1 VKPVP
6 EGDREP
12 SADGPA
18 EAADGSAAGSPATPP
33 DGSAP
38 SDGPTPPDD
47 RTEAASEPG
56 KGSRGTGSSAQWV
69 AAGIFLSRIAGLV
82 REIFFARFFGTSV
95 AADAWRAASRMPN
108 VLQNLL
114 GEGTLSASFIPE
126 YSKLLEEGREEE
138 AGRLA
143 GAIFALLVAA
153 AGALALAGVV
163 LAPILVS
170 LFTPGFDGLQREL
183 TVRLVRIMFPMTGVL
198 VLSAWALGILNSHRR
213 FFISYT
219 APVLWNAALI
229 GALLIWG
236 GEREQADLIIIFGWA
251 ALLGGVLQFL
261 VQLPWVLRL
270 ERSLRIRPDASM
282 PATRRT
288 ISNAGP
294 AVLGRGVV
302 QVSTYIDIFLASWL
316 VEGAVATIG
325 YAQQLYVLPV
335 SLFGMSVAAAELPEL
350 SRQRDRGKEILRE
363 RVEGGLR
370 QIAFFVVPSAVGF
383 ITIGG
388 YLIAAL
394 FERGDFGA
402 DDTTWTHFVLIGY
415 SVGLMAST
423 GTRLFS
429 STYFALGDT
438 RTPAKFAAVR
448 VGVAAAAGAALMLL
462 FRNFEVAGH
471 PLSPAGLALGS
482 GIASWLEWYLL
493 RRELKRRIGDVLP
506 PVGVLLRMV
515 AAAGVAS
522 VAGLAVGRAVP
533 ELGGLVEGALV
544 LAAFGVAYFA
554 TAAALGLP
562 EVKRTIGRFR
572 GLLGR
577 R

>member
-1 VKPVP
+1 MARVTDGAEHASPGTP
-6 EGDREP
+6 EEQEIGRP
-12 SADGPA
+12 PGATGP
-18 EAADGSAAGSPATPP
+18 E
-33 DGSAP
+33 
-38 SDGPTPPDD
+38 
-47 RTEAASEPG
+47 TEAGGPKGS
-56 KGSRGTGSSAQWV
+56 KGSRGAGGSAQLV

-82 REIFFARFFGTSV
+82 REMFFARYFGTSV

-126 YSKLLEEGREEE
+126 YSTLLEEGREEE

-143 GAIFALLVAA
+143 GAIFALLLAA
-153 AGALALAGVV
+153 AGALALLGVV
-163 LAPILVS
+163 LAPLLVT
-170 LFTPGFDGLQREL
+170 LFTPGFDGVQRDL
-183 TVRLVRIMFPMTGVL
+183 TVSLVRIMFPMTGVL

-236 GEREQADLIIIFGWA
+236 GRRDQADLILIFGWA
-251 ALLGGVLQFL
+251 ALVGGALQFL

-270 ERSLRIRPDASM
+270 ERSLRIRPDTSMAS
-282 PATRRT
+282 TRRT
-288 ISNAGP
+288 LRNAGP

-302 QVSTYIDIFLASWL
+302 QLSTYIDIFLASWL
-316 VEGAVATIG
+316 VEGSVAAIG

-350 SRQRDRGKEILRE
+350 SRQRGGDTEVLRR

-383 ITIGG
+383 ITIGT

-394 FERGDFGA
+394 FQRGDFGA
-402 DDTTWTHFVLIGY
+402 DDTTWTHFVLMGY
-415 SVGLMAST
+415 SVGLIAST

-429 STYFALGDT
+429 STFFALQDT
-438 RTPAKFAAVR
+438 KTPAR
-448 VGVAAAAGAALMLL
+448 YAAARVVVAGALGAGLMLA
-462 FRNFEVAGH
+462 FGRFEVAGH

-493 RRELKRRIGDVLP
+493 RRELRRRIGDVLP
-506 PVGVLLRMV
+506 PVGVLARMV
-515 AAAGVAS
+515 GAAVVAS
-522 VAGLAVGRAVP
+522 AAGLAVGWLLP
-533 ELGGLVEGALV
+533 ELHRILAGGIV
-544 LAAFGVAYFA
+544 LAVYGAVYFGVA
-554 TAAALGLP
+554 AALRLP
-562 EVKRTIGRFR
+562 EVGRTVGRVR
-572 GLLGR
+572 GVFGGR
-577 R
+577 